1 MTLVQLI
8 VPCMMYP
15 AYQRLQYMVR
25 QRQRQ
30 LFNKDHNSRQTLFQ

>member
-25 QRQRQ
+25 QRQ